1 MCCCRRA
8 VLSRQHVADAR
19 AAGRGLVRRRAST
32 SCSRF
37 RLRVEYVM
45 VSTLYAR
52 PAFRG
57 FLASRRYGGVVDRA
71 SPATHH
77 RDRRRVRTLRCILLR
92 VKRCYL
98 LTVDREPSRAALS
111 AQFFS
116 VRHAASATAS
126 IAMTFRFRPRHDV
139 TSEIAPCRCTAP
151 PAARPAAAHPRAVV
165 LGPLPPLG
173 WCRSVDERSQNATRR
188 SSAAYGRRVAH
199 GSPECGDCRYVY
211 CVPPHN

>member
-1 MCCCRRA
+1 MLWYRHCTLGRPSGVSSPPGGTAGSWIVHRPQPIIAIA
-8 VLSRQHVADAR
+8 VVC
-19 AAGRGLVRRRAST
+19 V
-32 SCSRF
+32 
-37 RLRVEYVM
+37 
-45 VSTLYAR
+45 
-52 PAFRG
+52 
-57 FLASRRYGGVVDRA
+57 
-71 SPATHH
+71 
-77 RDRRRVRTLRCILLR
+77 VRTLRCILLR

-188 SSAAYGRRVAH
+188 SSAVRTRRVAH

>member
-1 MCCCRRA
+1 VCCCRRA

-57 FLASRRYGGVVDRA
+57 FLASRRYGGSCIA
-71 SPATHH
+71 TTHH

-126 IAMTFRFRPRHDV
+126 IAMTFRPRHV

-151 PAARPAAAHPRAVV
+151 PAPP
-165 LGPLPPLG
+165 GPLPLTLALSCSGRSRRLG
-173 WCRSVDERSQNATRR
+173 GADRSMSDHKMLRAVRR
-188 SSAAYGRRVAH
+188 MWH
-199 GSPECGDCRYVY
+199 GSPDVRRLSLCLLRTTPQLTGASLCPR
-211 CVPPHN
+211 P